1 MPTYTEPFSS
11 PWDSILYAMWRGG
24 NGLSRRNIRHEGNG
38 VSWEG
43 AVPIVITLDDR
54 ITSIG
59 SYCFTGSSSLFHET
73 IHLPSNLQ
81 RIESYAFYE
90 NYYLFDVQLPDGL
103 TYIGDYAF
111 YGCHEMVATT
121 EEILSFYYRNAY
133 HSLPYSGLL
142 VIPDSVTSI
151 GSYAFARTAIFR
163 VAFPHGLKHISDGVF
178 YQVRD
183 LNYAYLPD
191 VLESIGDYAFYGCGT
206 SYEYPNYNGYGY
218 AELREYDLTILP
230 YAEVNDLLMFDSLRT
245 IHLPASL
252 RTLGEYSFYDCSD
265 AYSVVIP
272 EGVTEIPKYCFGGC
286 RHLCDVKLP
295 ESLVTIGE
303 RAFNKAYYAG
313 ATVDEIQKIYIPKG
327 VQHIADYALG
337 FRGNDPRQT
346 MEVTGYRNT
355 EAERYTLWGQNLDL
369 STSTN
374 AQGMWT
380 FIPLD
385 KEDLYLFGSV
395 NGGAVEDHD
404 EYKFEAT
411 ETEGVYTLAVTFPG
425 NSSVGLKRDKDDKD
439 GAGILYYSAAAAP
452 GAATSA
458 VLTDRG
464 ENPDTEHLL
473 HVPGLRKVIFTLTR
487 NGDGSFALSY
497 ALPTDYSICGSFIAE
512 EYAPLVYN
520 SETGKYVYSTVL
532 DPAEAWNGAFEF
544 YLNLNDDDYGAQTD
558 KHNIFHSVTDLT
570 LTAMM
575 GPDGNYLDDVGN
587 MYLYASGEGV
597 YTFIFDD
604 DTCALTVTTDT
615 ASGAWLMIP
624 KWSTAPIKMKD
635 PAQASGEEEE
645 FMEEEGGFGV
655 GAPDNPYQFGG
666 ETTLWAGAVLYDEAE
681 NNPYTFYIAAA
692 GKKYGDNASIFME
705 SEGESAKAVKIMGVD
720 PVYSLAG
727 QQTDLMVQ
735 EDRSGIYDFYF
746 GLTSRRIMVKRRT
759 VDYTIAYDLSK
770 EYDDSRVS
778 FAFETYITP
787 QINDQNVTWYQI
799 VDGVRSEYEDGY
811 SQHHWDEENVYT
823 FYYGPSEV
831 GEYELLIRD
840 DYGATAI
847 LHSFSI
853 TEGSVQ
859 SGSHTY
865 ELLTK
870 LDKDYDG
877 QPVAFDPYKDLSV
890 DQGKG
895 NWGAL
900 EKMGEAQYVWKMLDG
915 KSYVEMKDVPTEAG
929 QYQLVIQ
936 ELDMKG
942 GKIGEGVIGGSTT
955 GDVEWVDVAAFD
967 FAITGAH
974 VHTYLDPVWTWSDPD
989 AGTTAAY
996 SVTATFTC
1004 AECQETLVLTAAV
1017 SCKLTD
1023 GLVVYEAA
1031 VTLEN
1036 TTYTDTHAAEGS
1048 ILILP
1053 ADLTRIESEA
1063 FSGVAAQAVVIPA
1076 GVTEIAD
1083 TAFAN
1088 CDNLTTV
1095 YGFNSLAQTYAT
1107 GHNLRY
1113 VALTE

>member
-1 MPTYTEPFSS
+1 M
-11 PWDSILYAMWRGG
+11 
-24 NGLSRRNIRHEGNG
+24 
-38 VSWEG
+38 
-43 AVPIVITLDDR
+43 PIVITLDDR

-206 SYEYPNYNGYGY
+206 SFEYPNYNGYGY

-286 RHLCDVKLP
+286 RHLRDVKLP

-303 RAFNKAYYAG
+303 NAFNKAYYAG
-313 ATVDEIQKIYIPKG
+313 AVDEIQKIYIPKG

-346 MEVTGYRNT
+346 MEVTDYRNT

-439 GAGILYYSAAAAP
+439 GAGILYYSAATAP

-487 NGDGSFALSY
+487 NGDGSFTLSY
-497 ALPTDYSICGSFIAE
+497 ELPTDYTICGAFTNWNFMPMTYNTE
-512 EYAPLVYN
+512 TEKYEYVASLN
-520 SETGKYVYSTVL
+520 
-532 DPAEAWNGAFEF
+532 PAEAWNGAFEF

-759 VDYTIAYDLSK
+759 VNYVDQYDLGK
-770 EYDDSRVS
+770 VFDGARTS
-778 FAFETYITP
+778 FYLETFVEP
-787 QINDQNVTWYQI
+787 FMESADVTWYT
-799 VDGVRSEYEDGY
+799 VADGEETEYTDAFYWYEDG
-811 SQHHWDEENVYT
+811 EVMTYT
-823 FYYGPSEV
+823 HYYGPFEV
-831 GEYELLIRD
+831 GDYAVVLRD
-840 DYGATAI
+840 QYGGLAVKQY
-847 LHSFSI
+847 FSI

-859 SGSHTY
+859 EGKHSY
-865 ELLTK
+865 ALLTV
-870 LDKDYDG
+870 LDKQYDG
-877 QPVAFDPYKDLSV
+877 EPVDFDPYKDLDV
-890 DQGKG
+890 DKG
-895 NWGAL
+895 QSSWAAL